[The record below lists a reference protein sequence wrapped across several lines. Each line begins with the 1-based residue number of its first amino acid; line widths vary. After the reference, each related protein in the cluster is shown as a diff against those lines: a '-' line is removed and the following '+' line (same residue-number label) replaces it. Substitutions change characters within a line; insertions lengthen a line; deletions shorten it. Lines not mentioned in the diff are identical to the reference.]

1 MAALDVH
8 LQLFLNEHEFKTE
21 KITSDVDKG
30 KRMIEE
36 LSDEL
41 GK

>member
-1 MAALDVH
+1 
-8 LQLFLNEHEFKTE
+8 LNEHEFKTE
-21 KITSDVDKG
+21 KIKADVDKG
-30 KRMIEE
+30 KEMVEA